1 MKTDKLFSNKYLRG
15 VLLIASGL
23 LLGWIFFHNSAPDK
37 SGKTTEVH
45 EHADEGKEVWTCSMH
60 PQIRKDEPGDCPI
73 CGMDL
78 IPLPK
83 SDAVMDDQAIEMSES
98 AIKLAEVQ
106 TSVVTRGNVSKE
118 LRLYGKIQADERMLK
133 SQTAHIPGRIEQ
145 LLVNVTGENVN
156 KGQLIAKIYSPELLT
171 AQKELQAALTMVD
184 KYPELLAAAREKLR
198 LWKLSEQQIA
208 DIEKSATTTT
218 VFDVFATT
226 SGIVTNRKVNPGD
239 YVSTGDVLFE
249 MADLSRVWALF
260 DAYESD
266 LAWISPGQNL
276 EFTAQAIPGKTF
288 RGKITF
294 INPMVN
300 ASSRI
305 TKVRVEVPNPG
316 LKFKPEMFVNG
327 IVQSKQTGAGNQLI
341 VPQSAVLWTGT
352 RSVVYV
358 KLPGADHPTFK
369 MREIT
374 LGSSM
379 KDTYVVINGL
389 DEGEEIVTNGT
400 FSVDAA
406 AQLAGK
412 TSMINPSSAKASEG
426 KPDGGK
432 TSTGYNQG
440 ESSSNEG
447 AEGKEKAKKA
457 KPLAINKQAK
467 EALQPLYTAYLK
479 WKDALTNDDFSEA
492 QKMATNMKSAVDK
505 INMSLFKGDAHNAWM
520 DFQSSLSKSL
530 EHIQHISDIKKLRKA
545 FQPVSATM
553 IEMTTTFNP
562 LDGTIYVQH
571 CPMADNNKG
580 ADWLSKEKE
589 IRNPYFGSSMLTC
602 GEVTK
607 EIK

>member
-1 MKTDKLFSNKYLRG
+1 MKTNNIFSNKYLRG
-15 VLLIASGL
+15 GLLIASGL
-23 LLGWIFFHNSAPDK
+23 LLGWIFFHNSDSEKVETA
-37 SGKTTEVH
+37 TEIH
-45 EHADEGKEVWTCSMH
+45 DHAAEGQDVWTCSMH
-60 PQIRKDEPGDCPI
+60 PQIRKEEPGDCPI

-78 IPLPK
+78 IPLLK
-83 SDAVMDDQAIEMSES
+83 SDAVMDDHAIEMSES

-106 TSVVTRGNVSKE
+106 TSVVTRGNVSRE
-118 LRLYGKIQADERMLK
+118 VRLYGKIQADERLLRT
-133 SQTAHIPGRIEQ
+133 QTAHIPGRIEQ
-145 LLVNVTGENVN
+145 LLVNVTGENVR
-156 KGQLIAKIYSPELLT
+156 KGQLIAKVYSPELLT
-171 AQKELQAALTMVD
+171 AQKELLEALQMAD
-184 KYPELLAAAREKLR
+184 KYPVLLDAAREKLR
-198 LWKLSEQQIA
+198 LWKLSDQQIA
-208 DIEKSATTTT
+208 DIEKSGKVST

-226 SGIVTNRKVNPGD
+226 SGIVVNRKVNTGD

-266 LAWISPGQNL
+266 LSWISLGQNL
-276 EFTAQAIPGKTF
+276 EFTAQAIPGKKFT
-288 RGKITF
+288 GKVTF
-294 INPMVN
+294 IDPMVD

-327 IVQSKQTGAGNQLI
+327 IVQSKQAGSGDQLI

-379 KDTYVVINGL
+379 KDTYVVMDGL
-389 DEGEEIVTNGT
+389 AEGEEIVTNGT

-412 TSMINPSSAKASEG
+412 TSMMN
-426 KPDGGK
+426 PDGGK
-432 TSTGYNQG
+432 TSTGHNHG
-440 ESSSNEG
+440 ESLSDDDVEDN
-447 AEGKEKAKKA
+447 EKAKGVKH
-457 KPLAINKQAK
+457 LTINRQAK
-467 EALQPLYTAYLK
+467 EALQPLYYAYLE
-479 WKDALTNDDFSEA
+479 WKDALTNDNFAEA
-492 QKMATNMKSAVDK
+492 QKMATNMKSALDK
-505 INMSLFKGDAHNAWM
+505 INMNLFKDDAHNAWM
-520 DFQSSLSKSL
+520 DFQGSLSKSL
-530 EHIQHISDIKKLRKA
+530 EHIQLISDIEQLRKT
-545 FQPVSATM
+545 FQTVSATM

-589 IRNPYFGSSMLTC
+589 IKNPYFGNSMLTC
-602 GEVTK
+602 GDVTK
-607 EIK
+607 EFK